1 MKKDEWQRNYEREQL
16 RLGRALRIRT
26 TVYHASDTID
36 IDKWKELPP
45 NATMEYRCNRA
56 WFLRNFWNNSDTSGP
71 SFNYWARHVEPYSYM
86 PDGWTD
92 IDRSN
97 YDDALLKLKDLE
109 EMERR
114 NKGRRRWRDR
124 SARKPQRNARRN
136 WRKLRDY
143 MLSRYPGFAA
153 ALCKLG

>member
-1 MKKDEWQRNYEREQL
+1 
-16 RLGRALRIRT
+16 
-26 TVYHASDTID
+26 
-36 IDKWKELPP
+36 
-45 NATMEYRCNRA
+45 
-56 WFLRNFWNNSDTSGP
+56 
-71 SFNYWARHVEPYSYM
+71 M

-97 YDDALLKLKDLE
+97 YDDVLLKLKDLE

-124 SARKPQRNARRN
+124 STRKPQRNARRN

-143 MLSRYPGFAA
+143 MLSEYPGFAA
-153 ALCKLG
+153 ALCELASKKSMT